1 MYLYGEQ
8 AVPYQVLA
16 VFSLTVAVWEHDFCS
31 QIQRSGTDITGK
43 IVYLLDIVGS
53 VGNKGSR
60 HDKHHN
66 EVDNGVER
74 LAGFSLYQSRVGNID
89 THDKDN
95 EKQEAHI
102 EASASKAIFRY
113 AS

>member
-8 AVPYQVLA
+8 AVPYQVHA
-16 VFSLTVAVWEHDFCS
+16 VFSLTVAVWEHDFCP
-31 QIQRSGTDITGK
+31 QIQRSGTYITGK
-43 IVYLLDIVGS
+43 VVYLLDIVGS
-53 VGNKGSR
+53 VGDKGSG
-60 HDKHHN
+60 HEKHHN
-66 EVDNGVER
+66 EVDNSVEC

-95 EKQEAHI
+95 KKQEAHI
-102 EASASKAIFRY
+102 EASASEPVFRY